1 MRSHVSVGGD
11 DAAARSPAVLP
22 ATCAVFSVQMH
33 SAPGLTPTPT
43 VCTPARR
50 RRRRRRRLLLLRDA
64 VRGAAARVITGSNKV
79 GWTT

>member
-1 MRSHVSVGGD
+1 
-11 DAAARSPAVLP
+11 
-22 ATCAVFSVQMH
+22 MH

-50 RRRRRRRLLLLRDA
+50 RRRRRRLLLLRDA
-64 VRGAAARVITGSNKV
+64 VRGAAARVIAGSNKV

>member
-43 VCTPARR
+43 VCTPARCR
-50 RRRRRRRLLLLRDA
+50 RRLLLRDA
-64 VRGAAARVITGSNKV
+64 VRGAAARVIAGSNKV